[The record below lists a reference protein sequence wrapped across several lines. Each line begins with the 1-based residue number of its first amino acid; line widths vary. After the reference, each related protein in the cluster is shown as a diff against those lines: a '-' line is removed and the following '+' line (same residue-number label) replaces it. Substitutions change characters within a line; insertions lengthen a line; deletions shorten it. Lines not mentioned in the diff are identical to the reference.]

1 MRVRMIN
8 GRVIKPT
15 PKITISAVMV
25 GKGKSEVRDLTL
37 KLETPRKY
45 ISFR

>member
-1 MRVRMIN
+1 MIN
-8 GRVIKPT
+8 GRVMKSK
-15 PKITISAVMV
+15 PKITISPVMV

-37 KLETPRKY
+37 KIETPRKY